1 MAEEGWTPKLPI
13 VLVPG
18 FGSTSLEVVEGY
30 EKWKGERVWL
40 SLSKISRQALSFRCN
55 ISTSFHFYFFLII

>member
-1 MAEEGWTPKLPI
+1 MAEEGWVPKLPI

-18 FGSTSLEVVEGY
+18 FGSTGLEVVQGY

-40 SLSKISRQALSFRCN
+40 SISKIGGQALSLR
-55 ISTSFHFYFFLII
+55 